1 MVSGRGSAAQ
11 HWPERSN
18 KPKDSD
24 MDMMTC
30 IAGAA
35 KGAKGSRRKNPA
47 IRFSLAVSL
56 LCVGVAGCVDVHSP
70 QPQSPAATIVA
81 PAPMTYVS
89 PGTTTYVAPGS
100 TTTVGPAGTTTVQRA
115 Y

>member
-1 MVSGRGSAAQ
+1 
-11 HWPERSN
+11 
-18 KPKDSD
+18 
-24 MDMMTC
+24 MDRMTC

-35 KGAKGSRRKNPA
+35 NGRHKNPA
-47 IRFSLAVSL
+47 IRFSLALPL

-70 QPQSPAATIVA
+70 QPQSPPATIVT
-81 PAPMTYVS
+81 PAPMTYAL
-89 PGTTTYVAPGS
+89 PPTTTYVAPGV